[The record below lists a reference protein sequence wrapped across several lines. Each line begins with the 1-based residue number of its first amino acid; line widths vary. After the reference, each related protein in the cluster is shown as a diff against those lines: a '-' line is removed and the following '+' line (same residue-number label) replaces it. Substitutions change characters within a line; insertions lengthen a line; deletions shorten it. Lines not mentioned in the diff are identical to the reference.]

1 MNENLDNEKKE
12 FEEQIADDLGY
23 TRKDENTRRRKSIL
37 NFNPRRKTLI
47 LGGAGILILIVLI
60 ALFSAGDNKLS
71 TGDLSSIQIRLDQLD
86 KRLTHLEGMEARI
99 ASLERQEKGWEQS
112 VAEVDR
118 SGKSLTQRLDKL
130 AQKVDQLETRV
141 ASAPA
146 KTEAPDPIQ
155 KRPFPPDKGRYHE
168 VRSGETLYRISRQYG
183 ISVDELCRLNNLS
196 PEQAIHPGQKL
207 LVAPESN
214 Q

>member
-1 MNENLDNEKKE
+1 MNENLDNEMKE
-12 FEEQIADDLGY
+12 FEEQIADDLDY

-37 NFNPRRKTLI
+37 DFKPQRKTLL

-60 ALFSAGDNKLS
+60 ALFSGGDNKLS
-71 TGDLSSIQIRLDQLD
+71 TGDLSSIQVRLGKLD

-99 ASLERQEKGWEQS
+99 AYLEKQEKGLPQS
-112 VAEVDR
+112 MADR

-130 AQKVDQLETRV
+130 TQKVDQLEKRM

-146 KTEAPDPIQ
+146 KTEAPYPIQ
-155 KRPFPPDKGRYHE
+155 RRPFPLDKGRYHE

-183 ISVDELCRLNNLS
+183 ISLDELCRLNNLT
-196 PEQAIHPGQKL
+196 PEQALHPGQKL

>member
-86 KRLTHLEGMEARI
+86 KRLTRLEGMEARI

-112 VAEVDR
+112 VAEADR
-118 SGKSLTQRLDKL
+118 SGKSLTQRLNKL
-130 AQKVDQLETRV
+130 TQKIDQLEKRV

-146 KTEAPDPIQ
+146 KTETPYPIQ

-183 ISVDELCRLNNLS
+183 ISVDELCRLNNLT

>member
-1 MNENLDNEKKE
+1 MNENLDNEMKE
-12 FEEQIADDLGY
+12 FEEQIADDLDY
-23 TRKDENTRRRKSIL
+23 TRKDKNTRRRKSIL
-37 NFNPRRKTLI
+37 DFKPQRKTLL

-60 ALFSAGDNKLS
+60 ALFSGGDNKLS
-71 TGDLSSIQIRLDQLD
+71 TGDLSSIQVRLGKLD

-99 ASLERQEKGWEQS
+99 AYLEKQEKGLPQS
-112 VAEVDR
+112 MADR

-130 AQKVDQLETRV
+130 TQKVGQLETRV

-146 KTEAPDPIQ
+146 KTKAPYPIQ
-155 KRPFPPDKGRYHE
+155 RRPFPPDKGRYHE

-183 ISVDELCRLNNLS
+183 ISLDELCRLNNLT

>member
-1 MNENLDNEKKE
+1 MNENLDDEMKE

-37 NFNPRRKTLI
+37 DFKPQRKTLL

-60 ALFSAGDNKLS
+60 ALFSGGDNKLS
-71 TGDLSSIQIRLDQLD
+71 TGDLSSIQIRLDQLEN
-86 KRLTHLEGMEARI
+86 RLTHLESVEARI
-99 ASLERQEKGWEQS
+99 ASLERQEKGLPQS
-112 VAEVDR
+112 MADR

-130 AQKVDQLETRV
+130 AQKVDQLEKRT
-141 ASAPA
+141 ASAPG
-146 KTEAPDPIQ
+146 KTEAPYPIQ
-155 KRPFPPDKGRYHE
+155 RIPLPPDKGRYHE

-183 ISVDELCRLNNLS
+183 ISMDELCRLNNLT
-196 PEQAIHPGQKL
+196 PEQAIHPGHKL

>member
-12 FEEQIADDLGY
+12 FEEQIADDLDY

-60 ALFSAGDNKLS
+60 ALFSGGDNKLS
-71 TGDLSSIQIRLDQLD
+71 TGDLTSIQVKLDQLEN
-86 KRLTHLEGMEARI
+86 RLTHLEGMEARI

-155 KRPFPPDKGRYHE
+155 RRPFPPDKGRYHE

-183 ISVDELCRLNNLS
+183 ISVDELCRLNNLT

-207 LVAPESN
+207 LVAPERN

>member
-1 MNENLDNEKKE
+1 MNENLDNEMKE

-37 NFNPRRKTLI
+37 NFKPQRKTLL

-60 ALFSAGDNKLS
+60 ALFSGGDNKLS
-71 TGDLSSIQIRLDQLD
+71 TEDLTSIQVKLDQLEN
-86 KRLTHLEGMEARI
+86 RLTHLEGMEARI

-155 KRPFPPDKGRYHE
+155 RRPFPPDKGRYHE
-168 VRSGETLYRISRQYG
+168 VRSGETLYWISRQYD
-183 ISVDELCRLNNLS
+183 ISVDELCRLNNLT
-196 PEQAIHPGQKL
+196 PKQAIHPGQKL

>member
-130 AQKVDQLETRV
+130 TQKIDQLEKRV

-146 KTEAPDPIQ
+146 KTETPYPIQ

>member
-1 MNENLDNEKKE
+1 MNENLDNEMKE
-12 FEEQIADDLGY
+12 FEEQIAGDLDY

-37 NFNPRRKTLI
+37 NFNPQRKTLI

-60 ALFSAGDNKLS
+60 ALFSGGDNKLS
-71 TGDLSSIQIRLDQLD
+71 TRDLSSIQIRLDQLD

-130 AQKVDQLETRV
+130 TQKLDQLEKRM

-146 KTEAPDPIQ
+146 KTEATYPIQ
-155 KRPFPPDKGRYHE
+155 RRPFPPDKGRYHE

-183 ISVDELCRLNNLS
+183 ISMDELCRLNNLT

>member
-1 MNENLDNEKKE
+1 MNENLDNEMKE

-37 NFNPRRKTLI
+37 NFNPQRKTLI

-60 ALFSAGDNKLS
+60 ALFSGGDNKLS
-71 TGDLSSIQIRLDQLD
+71 TRDLSSIQIRLDKLD
-86 KRLTHLEGMEARI
+86 KRLTHLGGMEARI
-99 ASLERQEKGWEQS
+99 ASLEKKEKWWEQS

-118 SGKSLTQRLDKL
+118 SGRSLTQRLDKL
-130 AQKVDQLETRV
+130 TQKVDQMEKRI

-146 KTEAPDPIQ
+146 KTEAPYPIQ
-155 KRPFPPDKGRYHE
+155 RRPFPLAKGRYHE
-168 VRSGETLYRISRQYG
+168 VRSGETLYRIALQYG
-183 ISVDELCRLNNLS
+183 ISVDELCRLNNLT
-196 PEQAIHPGQKL
+196 PEQAIQPGQKL

>member
-1 MNENLDNEKKE
+1 MNENLDNEMKE
-12 FEEQIADDLGY
+12 FEKQIADDLGY

-60 ALFSAGDNKLS
+60 ALFSGGDNKLS
-71 TGDLSSIQIRLDQLD
+71 TGDLTSIQVKLDQLEN
-86 KRLTHLEGMEARI
+86 RLTHLEGMEARI

-155 KRPFPPDKGRYHE
+155 RRPFPPDKGRYHE
-168 VRSGETLYRISRQYG
+168 VRSGESLYRIALQYG
-183 ISVDELCRLNNLS
+183 VTVDELCRLNNLT

-207 LVAPESN
+207 LVAPERN

>member
-1 MNENLDNEKKE
+1 
-12 FEEQIADDLGY
+12 
-23 TRKDENTRRRKSIL
+23 
-37 NFNPRRKTLI
+37 
-47 LGGAGILILIVLI
+47 
-60 ALFSAGDNKLS
+60 
-71 TGDLSSIQIRLDQLD
+71 
-86 KRLTHLEGMEARI
+86 MEARI

-155 KRPFPPDKGRYHE
+155 RRPFPPDKGRYHE
-168 VRSGETLYRISRQYG
+168 VRSGESLYRIALQYG
-183 ISVDELCRLNNLS
+183 VTVDELCRLNNLT
-196 PEQAIHPGQKL
+196 PKQAIHPGQKL

>member
-1 MNENLDNEKKE
+1 MNENLDNEMKE
-12 FEEQIADDLGY
+12 FEGQIADDLDY

-37 NFNPRRKTLI
+37 NFNPQRKTLI

-60 ALFSAGDNKLS
+60 ALFSGGDNKLS
-71 TGDLSSIQIRLDQLD
+71 TGDLTSIQVRLDQLD

-99 ASLERQEKGWEQS
+99 ASLERQEKGLPQS
-112 VAEVDR
+112 MADR

-130 AQKVDQLETRV
+130 TQKIDQLEKRM
-141 ASAPA
+141 ASAPG
-146 KTEAPDPIQ
+146 KIEAPYPIQ
-155 KRPFPPDKGRYHE
+155 RRPFPPDKGRYHE

-183 ISVDELCRLNNLS
+183 ISVDELCRLNNLT

>member
-37 NFNPRRKTLI
+37 NFNPRRKTLL

-71 TGDLSSIQIRLDQLD
+71 TVDLSSIQIRLDQLEN
-86 KRLTHLEGMEARI
+86 RLTHLEGMEARI

-130 AQKVDQLETRV
+130 AQKVDQLEKRM

-146 KTEAPDPIQ
+146 KTETPYPIQ
-155 KRPFPPDKGRYHE
+155 KRPFPLDKGRYHE

>member
-1 MNENLDNEKKE
+1 MNENLDNEMKE
-12 FEEQIADDLGY
+12 FEGQMADDLGY
-23 TRKDENTRRRKSIL
+23 TRKDENTRHRKSIL
-37 NFNPRRKTLI
+37 NFKPQRKTLI
-47 LGGAGILILIVLI
+47 LGGAGILILILLI
-60 ALFSAGDNKLS
+60 ALFTGGDNKLS
-71 TGDLSSIQIRLDQLD
+71 TGDLTSIQVKLDQLEN
-86 KRLTHLEGMEARI
+86 RLTNLEGMEARI
-99 ASLERQEKGWEQS
+99 SSLEKQEKGLPQTM
-112 VAEVDR
+112 ADI

-130 AQKVDQLETRV
+130 TQKIDQLEERM
-141 ASAPA
+141 ASTPV
-146 KTEAPDPIQ
+146 KTEAPYPIQ
-155 KRPFPPDKGRYHE
+155 RRPFPLDKGRYHE

>member
-1 MNENLDNEKKE
+1 MNENLDNEMKE
-12 FEEQIADDLGY
+12 FEEQIADDLDY

-37 NFNPRRKTLI
+37 DFKPQRKTLL
-47 LGGAGILILIVLI
+47 LGGAGILILILLI
-60 ALFSAGDNKLS
+60 ALFSGGDNKLS

-99 ASLERQEKGWEQS
+99 ASLERQEKGLPQTM
-112 VAEVDR
+112 ADR

-130 AQKVDQLETRV
+130 TQKVDQLETRV

-146 KTEAPDPIQ
+146 KTETPYPIQ
-155 KRPFPPDKGRYHE
+155 RRPFPLAKGRYHE

-183 ISVDELCRLNNLS
+183 ISLDELCRLNNLS

>member
-1 MNENLDNEKKE
+1 MNENLDNEMKE
-12 FEEQIADDLGY
+12 FEEQIADDRGY

-37 NFNPRRKTLI
+37 DFKPQRKTLL

-60 ALFSAGDNKLS
+60 ALFSGGDNKLS
-71 TGDLSSIQIRLDQLD
+71 TGDLSSIQVKLDQLEN
-86 KRLTHLEGMEARI
+86 RLTHLEGMEVRI
-99 ASLERQEKGWEQS
+99 ASLERQEKGLPQS
-112 VAEVDR
+112 MADR

-130 AQKVDQLETRV
+130 TQKVDQLEKRT
-141 ASAPA
+141 ASAPG
-146 KTEAPDPIQ
+146 KTEAPYPIQ
-155 KRPFPPDKGRYHE
+155 RRSFPPDKGRYHE

-183 ISVDELCRLNNLS
+183 ISVDELCRLNNLT

>member
-1 MNENLDNEKKE
+1 MNENLDNEVKE
-12 FEEQIADDLGY
+12 FEEQIADDLDY
-23 TRKDENTRRRKSIL
+23 TQKDENIRRRKSIL

-71 TGDLSSIQIRLDQLD
+71 TGDLSSIQVKLDQLEN
-86 KRLTHLEGMEARI
+86 RLTHLEGMEARI
-99 ASLERQEKGWEQS
+99 ASLEKQKKGLPQS
-112 VAEVDR
+112 MADR

-130 AQKVDQLETRV
+130 AHRIDQLEKTM

-146 KTEAPDPIQ
+146 KTEAPYPIQ
-155 KRPFPPDKGRYHE
+155 TRPFPLDKGRYHE
-168 VRSGETLYRISRQYG
+168 VRSGETLYRIALQYG
-183 ISVDELCRLNNLS
+183 ISVDELCRLNNVT
-196 PEQAIHPGQKL
+196 PEQVIHPGQKL

>member
-1 MNENLDNEKKE
+1 MNENLDDEMKE

-37 NFNPRRKTLI
+37 DFKPQRKTLL

-60 ALFSAGDNKLS
+60 ALFSGGDNKLS
-71 TGDLSSIQIRLDQLD
+71 TGDLSSIQIRLDQLEN
-86 KRLTHLEGMEARI
+86 RLTHLESVEARI
-99 ASLERQEKGWEQS
+99 ASLERQEKGLPQS
-112 VAEVDR
+112 MADR

-130 AQKVDQLETRV
+130 AQKVDQLEKRT
-141 ASAPA
+141 ASAPG
-146 KTEAPDPIQ
+146 KTEAPYPIQ
-155 KRPFPPDKGRYHE
+155 RRPLPPDKGRYHE

-183 ISVDELCRLNNLS
+183 ISVDELCRLNNLT

>member
-12 FEEQIADDLGY
+12 FEEQIADDLDY

-60 ALFSAGDNKLS
+60 ALFSGGDNKLS
-71 TGDLSSIQIRLDQLD
+71 TGDLTSIQVKLDQLEN
-86 KRLTHLEGMEARI
+86 RLTHLEGMEARI

-130 AQKVDQLETRV
+130 TQKVDQLETRV

-155 KRPFPPDKGRYHE
+155 RRPFPPDKGRYHE

-183 ISVDELCRLNNLS
+183 ISVDELCRLNNLT

-207 LVAPESN
+207 LVAPERN

>member
-1 MNENLDNEKKE
+1 MNENLDDEMKE

-23 TRKDENTRRRKSIL
+23 TRKDENPRRRKSIL
-37 NFNPRRKTLI
+37 DFKPQRKTLI
-47 LGGAGILILIVLI
+47 LGGAGILILILLI

-71 TGDLSSIQIRLDQLD
+71 TGDLSSIQIRLDQLEN
-86 KRLTHLEGMEARI
+86 RLTHLEGMEVRI
-99 ASLERQEKGWEQS
+99 ASLERQEKGLPQS
-112 VAEVDR
+112 MADR

-130 AQKVDQLETRV
+130 TQKVDQLETIV

-146 KTEAPDPIQ
+146 KTETPYPIQ
-155 KRPFPPDKGRYHE
+155 RRPLPPDKGRYHE

-183 ISVDELCRLNNLS
+183 ISVDKLCRLNNLT

>member
-60 ALFSAGDNKLS
+60 ALFSGGDNKLS
-71 TGDLSSIQIRLDQLD
+71 TGDLSSIQVRLDQLD

-118 SGKSLTQRLDKL
+118 SGKSLTQRLDNL
-130 AQKVDQLETRV
+130 AQKVDQLEKRM

-146 KTEAPDPIQ
+146 KTETPYPIQ
-155 KRPFPPDKGRYHE
+155 KRPFPLDKGRYHE

-196 PEQAIHPGQKL
+196 SEQAIHPGQKL

>member
-37 NFNPRRKTLI
+37 NFNPQRKTLI

-60 ALFSAGDNKLS
+60 ALFSGGDNKLS
-71 TGDLSSIQIRLDQLD
+71 TGDLSSIQVKLDQLEN
-86 KRLTHLEGMEARI
+86 RLTHLEGMEARI
-99 ASLERQEKGWEQS
+99 ASLERQEKGLPQS
-112 VAEVDR
+112 MADR

-130 AQKVDQLETRV
+130 TQKIDQLEKRM
-141 ASAPA
+141 ASTPA
-146 KTEAPDPIQ
+146 KTEAPYPIQ
-155 KRPFPPDKGRYHE
+155 RRPFPLDKGRYHK
-168 VRSGETLYRISRQYG
+168 VRSGDTLYRISRQYG
-183 ISVDELCRLNNLS
+183 ISVHELCRLNNLT

>member
-1 MNENLDNEKKE
+1 MNENLDNEMKE
-12 FEEQIADDLGY
+12 FEEQIAGDLDY

-37 NFNPRRKTLI
+37 NFNPQRKTLI

-60 ALFSAGDNKLS
+60 ALFSGGDNKLS
-71 TGDLSSIQIRLDQLD
+71 TRDLSSIQIRLDQLE

-99 ASLERQEKGWEQS
+99 ASLERKEKGREQS
-112 VAEVDR
+112 MADR

-130 AQKVDQLETRV
+130 TQKVDQLEKRM

-146 KTEAPDPIQ
+146 KTEATYPIQ
-155 KRPFPPDKGRYHE
+155 RRPFPPDKGRYHE
-168 VRSGETLYRISRQYG
+168 VRSGETLYRISQQYA
-183 ISVDELCRLNNLS
+183 ISMDELCRLNNLT

>member
-1 MNENLDNEKKE
+1 MNENIDNEMKE
-12 FEEQIADDLGY
+12 FEEQIADDLDY

-37 NFNPRRKTLI
+37 NFKPQRKTLL

-60 ALFSAGDNKLS
+60 ALFSGGDNKLS
-71 TGDLSSIQIRLDQLD
+71 TGDLTSIQVKLDQLEN
-86 KRLTHLEGMEARI
+86 RLTHLEGMEARI

-155 KRPFPPDKGRYHE
+155 RRPFPPDKGRYHE
-168 VRSGETLYRISRQYG
+168 VRSGETLYRISRQYD
-183 ISVDELCRLNNLS
+183 ISVDELCRLNNLT
-196 PEQAIHPGQKL
+196 PKQAIHPGQKL

>member
-130 AQKVDQLETRV
+130 TQKIDQLEKRV

-146 KTEAPDPIQ
+146 KTETPYPIQ

-207 LVAPESN
+207 LVAPETN

>member
-130 AQKVDQLETRV
+130 AQKVDQLEKRM

-146 KTEAPDPIQ
+146 KTEAPYPIQ
-155 KRPFPPDKGRYHE
+155 KRPFPLDKGRYHE
-168 VRSGETLYRISRQYG
+168 VRSGETLYRISRQYD
-183 ISVDELCRLNNLS
+183 ISVDELCRLNNLT